1 MDRRT
6 IWAILLMMA
15 IAIAPAIFMKKPTAP
30 APRGGAAGQRGSGAD
45 TSALP
50 SRPPAAD
57 TRIGPVAQDTS
68 RTQAPRDSASK
79 GAAAPQPT
87 RPEATRPVGAR
98 VDDTVYVTSPLYR
111 YGINTR
117 GARLVE
123 ATLPR
128 YRSMAPADRGRP
140 AQILPPE
147 NRLLGLTLVLGR
159 DTISL
164 EDWPFAVSAESLV
177 VSGPS
182 SLRLTASRNNV
193 AVDLTYRFLPDDYR
207 IGVTGKVTGVG
218 PNGGLLLV
226 GMGPTIANT
235 EADSNENH
243 GALAL
248 VTKHDETER
257 LDFGGLD
264 PGEARTISGPLE
276 WAAIKSKYFV
286 TGVLAPDSAGGRISG
301 VTATAAPG
309 SAKRTINTNVR
320 LSLPLPPSGEIDY
333 LVYAGPME
341 YDRLGRVGHGF
352 DDVNP
357 YGWPGFRTVIRP
369 VAAGVRW
376 LLVWM
381 HEHLH
386 LAYGLVLIIFG
397 ILVRI
402 LLWPL
407 NQKAMR
413 ANLQLQAVQPLMKEI
428 QEKYKN
434 DPQKVQ
440 QEMFKL
446 YKEHGVNPLG
456 GCWPMLLP
464 MPVLFAL
471 FFVFQN
477 TIELRDASFLWLP
490 DLSRPDPLYIIPV
503 IMGLSMYGLTKVG
516 SIGMEANPQ
525 MKMMLYVMPVMMT
538 FLFLNF
544 ASGLNLYYAVSNIAS
559 IPQQW
564 LLARERQ
571 KRTAKA
577 IVEVKT
583 RTPEPPARRAKRKA

>member
-15 IAIAPAIFMKKPTAP
+15 IAIAPAIFMKKPAAP
-30 APRGGAAGQRGSGAD
+30 AAQGGAAGRPGSGAD
-45 TSALP
+45 TLAVQQPPSA
-50 SRPPAAD
+50 PPAAPN
-57 TRIGPVAQDTS
+57 RAAV
-68 RTQAPRDSASK
+68 DSATPPS
-79 GAAAPQPT
+79 GPAAPLP
-87 RPEATRPVGAR
+87 RAAGAP
-98 VDDTVYVTSPLYR
+98 DDTVRVTSPLYT
-111 YGINTR
+111 YAISSR
-117 GARLVE
+117 GGRLVE
-123 ATLPR
+123 ATLAQ
-128 YRSMAPADRGRP
+128 YRSMAPGQQAKP
-140 AQILPPE
+140 AQLLPPDS
-147 NRLLGLTLVLGR
+147 RLLGLTVVLAG
-159 DTISL
+159 DTIPL
-164 EDWPFAVSAESLV
+164 HDWPFTVSAESLDV
-177 VSGPS
+177 KGPA
-182 SLRLTASRNNV
+182 SLRLSGSRNGVN
-193 AVDLTYRFLPDDYR
+193 VDLTYTFRPDDYQ
-207 IGVTGKVTGVG
+207 IGVEGRVTGVG
-218 PNGGLLLV
+218 PNGGLLRV

-235 EADSNENH
+235 EADSNENRH
-243 GALAL
+243 ALAM
-248 VTKHDETER
+248 VTKHNETER
-257 LDFGGLD
+257 TDFSGLE
-264 PGEARTISGPLE
+264 PGEPKTVSGPLE

-286 TGVLAPDSAGGRISG
+286 TAVLALDSTRGPISG
-301 VTATAAPG
+301 AVATAPPTAGDDP
-309 SAKRTINTNVR
+309 SRANVD
-320 LSLPLPPSGEIDY
+320 LSLPLPPSGVFGFATY
-333 LVYAGPME
+333 VGPME
-341 YDRLGRVGHGF
+341 MDRLARIGHSF

-357 YGWPGFRTVIRP
+357 YGWPGFRTIIRP

-381 HEHLH
+381 HENLH
-386 LAYGLVLIIFG
+386 LAYGLVLVIFG
-397 ILVRI
+397 ILVRVI
-402 LLWPL
+402 LWPL

-413 ANLQLQAVQPLMKEI
+413 ANMQLQAVQPLMKEI
-428 QEKYKN
+428 QEKHKN

-490 DLSRPDPLYIIPV
+490 DLSRPDPLYIIP
-503 IMGLSMYGLTKVG
+503 ILMGLSMWGLTKVG
-516 SIGMEANPQ
+516 QVGMEANPQ
-525 MKMMLYVMPVMMT
+525 MKMMLYILPVMMT

-583 RTPEPPARRAKRKA
+583 RMPESKPKPARAKRKA

>member
-15 IAIAPAIFMKKPTAP
+15 IAVAPAIFMKRPAPSPREAGKRGSGEAVSRDSAAQLSGPVSRDSSPGSRTSDTARAAQGAP
-30 APRGGAAGQRGSGAD
+30 AP
-45 TSALP
+45 LP
-50 SRPPAAD
+50 RVPA
-57 TRIGPVAQDTS
+57 S
-68 RTQAPRDSASK
+68 
-79 GAAAPQPT
+79 
-87 RPEATRPVGAR
+87 E
-98 VDDTVYVTSPLYR
+98 DTVRIASPLYR
-111 YGINTR
+111 YGISTR

-128 YRSMAPADRGRP
+128 YRSMAPHDRGRP
-140 AQILPPE
+140 AEIIPPE
-147 NRLLGLTLVLGR
+147 SRLLGLALVQGR
-159 DTISL
+159 DTIRF
-164 EDWPFAVSAESLV
+164 DDQPFTVSAESLKV
-177 VSGPS
+177 AGPTP
-182 SLRLTASRNNV
+182 LHLEASRNGISLN
-193 AVDLTYRFLPDDYR
+193 LTYTFHPDDYR
-207 IGVTGKVTGVG
+207 IGVSGRVTGVG
-218 PNGGLLLV
+218 PNGGILVV
-226 GMGPTIANT
+226 GMGPTLANT

-243 GALAL
+243 RSLAL
-248 VTKHDETER
+248 VTKHNETER
-257 LDFGGLD
+257 IDFGGLN
-264 PGEARTISGPLE
+264 PGEPKLVSGPLE
-276 WAAIKSKYFV
+276 WAAVKSKYFV
-286 TGVLAPDSAGGRISG
+286 TGVLAFDSTGGGISG
-301 VTATAAPG
+301 VTATAPAGAGKRP
-309 SAKRTINTNVR
+309 SAADVR
-320 LSLPLPPSGEIDY
+320 LSLPLPSSGNFAY
-333 LVYAGPME
+333 TVYAGPME
-341 YDRLGRVGHGF
+341 YDRLGRIGHGF

-369 VAAGVRW
+369 LAAGVRW

-386 LAYGLVLIIFG
+386 LAYGLVLITFG
-397 ILVRI
+397 ILVRL

-477 TIELRDASFLWLP
+477 TIELRGASFLWLP

-503 IMGLSMYGLTKVG
+503 VMGLSMFGLSKVG
-516 SIGMEANPQ
+516 QMGMEPNPQ
-525 MKMMLYVMPVMMT
+525 AKMMLYIMPVMMT

-564 LLARERQ
+564 MLARERQ

-583 RTPEPPARRAKRKA
+583 RTPDRTAKRAQRKA

>member
-15 IAIAPAIFMKKPTAP
+15 IAIAPAIFMKKAP
-30 APRGGAAGQRGSGAD
+30 VSGAAGQRGSGAD
-45 TSALP
+45 SSAIS
-50 SRPPAAD
+50 SRPAPDSATLSPATRDSVPASVTAVRQDSARPAAPPP
-57 TRIGPVAQDTS
+57 RGP
-68 RTQAPRDSASK
+68 
-79 GAAAPQPT
+79 AA
-87 RPEATRPVGAR
+87 E
-98 VDDTVYVTSPLYR
+98 DTVRVTSPLYT
-111 YGINTR
+111 YGISTR
-117 GARLVE
+117 GGRLVE
-123 ATLPR
+123 AKLSQ
-128 YRSMAPADRGRP
+128 YRSMAPGHNSEP
-140 AQILPPE
+140 AQLLPPDS
-147 NRLLGLTLVLGR
+147 RLLGLTLILGN
-159 DTISL
+159 DTIPL
-164 EDWPFAVSAESLV
+164 HDWPFTVSAHSLDV
-177 VSGPS
+177 RDPTP
-182 SLRLTASRNNV
+182 LRLSAARNGV
-193 AVDLTYRFLPDDYR
+193 KVDLTYTFRPDDYQ
-207 IGVTGKVTGVG
+207 IGIEGKVTGVG
-218 PNGGLLLV
+218 PNGGLVRV

-235 EADSNENH
+235 EADSSENRR
-243 GALAL
+243 ALAL
-248 VTKHDETER
+248 VTKHNETER
-257 LDFGGLD
+257 TDFSGLE
-264 PGEARTISGPLE
+264 PGEPKTLSGPLE

-286 TGVLAPDSAGGRISG
+286 TAVLAPDSTGGGIGG
-301 VTATAAPG
+301 VTATAPATAGDDP
-309 SAKRTINTNVR
+309 SRADVD
-320 LSLPLPPSGEIDY
+320 LSLPLPPSGSFGFTTY
-333 LVYAGPME
+333 VGPME
-341 YDRLGRVGHGF
+341 MDRLARIGHSF

-357 YGWPGFRTVIRP
+357 YGWPGFRTIIRP

-386 LAYGLVLIIFG
+386 LAYGLVLVFFG

-402 LLWPL
+402 ILWPL

-413 ANLQLQAVQPLMKEI
+413 ANMQLQAVQPLMKEI
-428 QEKYKN
+428 QEKHKN

-477 TIELRDASFLWLP
+477 TIELRGASFLWLP

-503 IMGLSMYGLTKVG
+503 IMGLSMWGLTKVG
-516 SIGMEANPQ
+516 QVGMEANPQ
-525 MKMMLYVMPVMMT
+525 MKMMLYIMPAMMT

-571 KRTAKA
+571 KRAAKA

-583 RTPEPPARRAKRKA
+583 RMPEPKPKPARAKRKA

>member
-15 IAIAPAIFMKKPTAP
+15 IAVAPAIFLKKP
-30 APRGGAAGQRGSGAD
+30 RGSAESGKRGSETAVPADSSAAHALTPNRDTTKAVASPPPSLPAESPRAEGA
-45 TSALP
+45 T
-50 SRPPAAD
+50 
-57 TRIGPVAQDTS
+57 
-68 RTQAPRDSASK
+68 
-79 GAAAPQPT
+79 
-87 RPEATRPVGAR
+87 E
-98 VDDTVYVTSPLYR
+98 DTVRVSSPLYT
-111 YGINTR
+111 YGISTR

-128 YRSMAPADRGRP
+128 YRSMEPTERGKA
-140 AQILPPE
+140 AQILPPDSK
-147 NRLLGLTLVLGR
+147 LLGLTLVLGK
-159 DTISL
+159 DTIPL
-164 EDWPFAVSAESLV
+164 DWPFTASAESV
-177 VSGPS
+177 QVRGPTP
-182 SLRLTASRNNV
+182 LRLSASRDGV
-193 AVDLTYRFLPDDYR
+193 KVDLTYTFHPDDYR
-207 IGVTGKVTGVG
+207 VDVDGRVTGVG

-226 GMGPTIANT
+226 GMGPTLANT
-235 EADSNENH
+235 EANSTENH
-243 GALAL
+243 RALAL
-248 VTKHDETER
+248 VTKHSETER
-257 LDFGGLD
+257 TDLAGLK
-264 PGEARTISGPLE
+264 PGEPKTVSGPLE

-286 TGVLAPDSAGGRISG
+286 TGVLAFDSTGGVISG
-301 VTATAAPG
+301 VTATAPPTAG
-309 SAKRTINTNVR
+309 KRPDRADVR
-320 LSLPLPPSGEIDY
+320 LSLPLPPSGTFSY
-333 LVYAGPME
+333 TVYAGPME
-341 YDRLGRVGHGF
+341 YDRLHRIGHGF

-357 YGWPGFRTVIRP
+357 YGWPGFRTIIRP

-386 LAYGLVLIIFG
+386 LAYGFVLVIFG
-397 ILVRI
+397 VLVRL

-413 ANLQLQAVQPLMKEI
+413 ANMQMQAVQPLMKDI
-428 QEKYKN
+428 QERYKN

-477 TIELRDASFLWLP
+477 SIELRGASFAWLP

-503 IMGLSMYGLTKVG
+503 IMGISMFGLSKVG
-516 SIGMEANPQ
+516 QIGMEPNPQ

-564 LLARERQ
+564 MLARERQ

-583 RTPEPPARRAKRKA
+583 RSPENKPAKAKRKA

>member
-6 IWAILLMMA
+6 VWAILLMMA
-15 IAIAPAIFMKKPTAP
+15 IAILPAIFMKKPVAP
-30 APRGGAAGQRGSGAD
+30 AARGGEAGQRDSTSVAGPDSLTRPGIVGRDERSSTPTAGDSTTAGPD
-45 TSALP
+45 TLP
-50 SRPPAAD
+50 RRPAEQPAA
-57 TRIGPVAQDTS
+57 A
-68 RTQAPRDSASK
+68 AE
-79 GAAAPQPT
+79 GAT
-87 RPEATRPVGAR
+87 
-98 VDDTVYVTSPLYR
+98 DTVRISTQLYT
-111 YGINTR
+111 YGISSR
-117 GARLVE
+117 GGRLIE
-123 ATLPR
+123 ATLPH
-128 YRSMAPADRGRP
+128 YRSMAPGDSGRL
-140 AQILPPE
+140 AQLLPQE
-147 NRLLGLTLVLGR
+147 SRLLGLTLVLGG
-159 DTISL
+159 DTL
-164 EDWPFAVSAESLV
+164 PLHDWPFTIMSGSQDASA
-177 VSGPS
+177 PR
-182 SLRLTASRNNV
+182 SLRLNASRGPVN
-193 AVDLTYRFLPDDYR
+193 VDLTYTFRADDYQ
-207 IGVTGKVTGVG
+207 ISVEGKVTGVG
-218 PNGGLLLV
+218 PNGGLVRV

-243 GALAL
+243 RALAL
-248 VTKHDETER
+248 VTKHNETER
-257 LDFGGLD
+257 TDFSGLE
-264 PGEARTISGPLE
+264 PGEPKVISGPLE

-286 TGVLAPDSAGGRISG
+286 TAVLALDSTRAAISG
-301 VTATAAPG
+301 ATAVAPRTAG
-309 SAKRTINTNVR
+309 KDPLSASVD
-320 LSLPLPPSGEIDY
+320 LSLPLPPSGVFGY
-333 LVYAGPME
+333 TAYVGPME
-341 YDRLGRVGHGF
+341 MDRLSRIGHSF

-357 YGWPGFRTVIRP
+357 YGWPGFRTIIRP

-381 HEHLH
+381 HENLH
-386 LAYGLVLIIFG
+386 LAYGVVLVIFG
-397 ILVRI
+397 ILVRAV
-402 LLWPL
+402 LWPL

-413 ANLQLQAVQPLMKEI
+413 ANMQLQAVQPLMKEI
-428 QEKYKN
+428 QEKHKS
-434 DPQKVQ
+434 DPQRVQ

-503 IMGLSMYGLTKVG
+503 IMGVSMWGLTKVG
-516 SIGMEANPQ
+516 QVGMEANPQ
-525 MKMMLYVMPVMMT
+525 MKMMLYIMPVMMT

-564 LLARERQ
+564 MLARERQ

-583 RTPEPPARRAKRKA
+583 RTPETKAKPARAKRKA

>member
-15 IAIAPAIFMKKPTAP
+15 IAVAPAIFLKKP
-30 APRGGAAGQRGSGAD
+30 RGSAEAGKRASETAVPAD
-45 TSALP
+45 SSATPALLP
-50 SRPPAAD
+50 N
-57 TRIGPVAQDTS
+57 
-68 RTQAPRDSASK
+68 RDSTKAVTSPPPRLPAESPRAE
-79 GAAAPQPT
+79 GAT
-87 RPEATRPVGAR
+87 EG
-98 VDDTVYVTSPLYR
+98 TVRVTSPLYT
-111 YGINTR
+111 YGISTR

-128 YRSMAPADRGRP
+128 YRSMTPAERGRP
-140 AQILPPE
+140 AQILPPDSK
-147 NRLLGLTLVLGR
+147 LLGLTLVLDQR
-159 DTISL
+159 DTVPL
-164 EDWPFAVSAESLV
+164 DDWPFTVSAESLQV
-177 VSGPS
+177 RGPTP
-182 SLRLTASRNNV
+182 LRLSASRDGV
-193 AVDLTYRFLPDDYR
+193 KVDLTYTFHPDDYR
-207 IGVTGKVTGVG
+207 IEVDGRVTGVG
-218 PNGGLLLV
+218 PNGGLFLV
-226 GMGPTIANT
+226 GMGPTLKNA

-243 GALAL
+243 RALAL
-248 VTKHDETER
+248 VTKHSETER
-257 LDFGGLD
+257 TDLAGLK
-264 PGEARTISGPLE
+264 PGEPKTVSGPLE

-286 TGVLAPDSAGGRISG
+286 TGVLAFDSTGGAISG
-301 VTATAAPG
+301 VTATAPSTAG
-309 SAKRTINTNVR
+309 KRPDRADVR
-320 LSLPLPPSGEIDY
+320 LSLPLPPSGAFRY
-333 LVYAGPME
+333 TTYVGPME
-341 YDRLGRVGHGF
+341 YDRLRRIGHGF

-357 YGWPGFRTVIRP
+357 YGWPGFRTIIRP

-386 LAYGLVLIIFG
+386 LAYGFVLVIFG

-413 ANLQLQAVQPLMKEI
+413 ANMQMQAVQPLMKEI
-428 QEKYKN
+428 QERHKN

-477 TIELRDASFLWLP
+477 SIELRGASFGWLP

-503 IMGLSMYGLTKVG
+503 IMGLSMFGLSKVG
-516 SIGMEANPQ
+516 QVGMEPNPQ

-564 LLARERQ
+564 MLARERQ

-583 RTPEPPARRAKRKA
+583 RSPGNKPAKAKRKA

>member
-6 IWAILLMMA
+6 IWAILLMMV
-15 IAIAPAIFMKKPTAP
+15 IAIVPAIFLKKPS
-30 APRGGAAGQRGSGAD
+30 AGQRGSGAD
-45 TSALP
+45 TVLARSSATVAETAAVP
-50 SRPPAAD
+50 RPPRVSVQAATDSSRPTAPLPGGSAA
-57 TRIGPVAQDTS
+57 
-68 RTQAPRDSASK
+68 
-79 GAAAPQPT
+79 
-87 RPEATRPVGAR
+87 E
-98 VDDTVYVTSPLYR
+98 DTVRVTSSLYT
-111 YGINTR
+111 YGISTR
-117 GARLVE
+117 GGRLVE

-128 YRSMAPADRGRP
+128 YRSMEPTERGRP
-140 AQILPPE
+140 AQILPPDSK
-147 NRLLGLTLVLGR
+147 LLGLTLVLGK
-159 DTISL
+159 DTIPL
-164 EDWPFAVSAESLV
+164 QDWPFTVSAESLTV
-177 VSGPS
+177 NGPTP
-182 SLRLTASRNNV
+182 LRLSATRDNV
-193 AVDLTYRFLPDDYR
+193 KVDLTYTFHPDDYQ
-207 IGVTGKVTGVG
+207 IGVEGKVSGVG

-226 GMGPTIANT
+226 GMGPTLANT
-235 EADSNENH
+235 EANATENH
-243 GALAL
+243 RALAL
-248 VTKHDETER
+248 VTKHRETER
-257 LDFGGLD
+257 TDLAGLK
-264 PGEARTISGPLE
+264 PGEPKIVSGPLE
-276 WAAIKSKYFV
+276 WAAVKSKYFV
-286 TGVLAPDSAGGRISG
+286 TGVLAFDSVGGGISA
-301 VTATAAPG
+301 VSATAPATAG
-309 SAKRTINTNVR
+309 KRPDRADIQ
-320 LSLPLPPSGEIDY
+320 LSLPLTPGGAFRY
-333 LVYAGPME
+333 TTYAGPME
-341 YDRLGRVGHGF
+341 SDRLRRIGHGF

-357 YGWPGFRTVIRP
+357 YGWPGFRALIRP

-381 HEHLH
+381 HQHLH
-386 LAYGLVLIIFG
+386 LAYGLVLISFG
-397 ILVRI
+397 ILVRL

-413 ANLQLQAVQPLMKEI
+413 ANMQLQAVQPLMKDI
-428 QEKYKN
+428 QERHKN
-434 DPQKVQ
+434 DPQKAQ

-477 TIELRDASFLWLP
+477 TIELRGASFLWLP

-503 IMGLSMYGLTKVG
+503 IMGLSMYGLSKVG
-516 SIGMEANPQ
+516 QIGMEPNPQ

-559 IPQQW
+559 IPQQL

-583 RTPEPPARRAKRKA
+583 RSPEAKPPKAKRKA

>member
-1 MDRRT
+1 
-6 IWAILLMMA
+6 MA
-15 IAIAPAIFMKKPTAP
+15 PND
-30 APRGGAAGQRGSGAD
+30 RGS
-45 TSALP
+45 T
-50 SRPPAAD
+50 
-57 TRIGPVAQDTS
+57 
-68 RTQAPRDSASK
+68 
-79 GAAAPQPT
+79 
-87 RPEATRPVGAR
+87 
-98 VDDTVYVTSPLYR
+98 
-111 YGINTR
+111 
-117 GARLVE
+117 
-123 ATLPR
+123 
-128 YRSMAPADRGRP
+128 
-140 AQILPPE
+140 AQILPE
-147 NRLLGLTLVLGR
+147 SSKLLGLTLVLGQ
-159 DTISL
+159 DTIAFENWLFS
-164 EDWPFAVSAESLV
+164 ASAERLAV
-177 VSGPS
+177 AGPTP
-182 SLRLTASRNNV
+182 LRLRSTRNGV
-193 AVDLTYRFLPDDYR
+193 DLDLTYTFHPDDYR
-207 IGVTGKVTGVG
+207 IDVAGQVTGVG

-226 GMGPTIANT
+226 GMGPSLSNT

-243 GALAL
+243 RALAL
-248 VTKHDETER
+248 VTKYNETER
-257 LDFGGLD
+257 LDFGGLK
-264 PGEARTISGPLE
+264 PGEPKTVSGPLE

-286 TGVLAPDSAGGRISG
+286 TGVLALDSTAGGISG
-301 VTATAAPG
+301 VTARALPG
-309 SAKRTINTNVR
+309 PDERPIRADVR
-320 LSLPLPPSGEIDY
+320 LSLPLRPSGNFSY
-333 LVYAGPME
+333 TVYAGPME
-341 YDRLGRVGHGF
+341 YDRLGRIGHSF

-369 VAAGVRW
+369 LAAGVRW

-386 LAYGLVLIIFG
+386 LAYGLVLICFG
-397 ILVRI
+397 ILVRL

-413 ANLQLQAVQPLMKEI
+413 ANMQLQAVQPLMKEI
-428 QEKYKN
+428 QEKHKN

-477 TIELRDASFLWLP
+477 TIELRGASFLWLP
-490 DLSRPDPLYIIPV
+490 DLSRPDPLYIIPIV
-503 IMGLSMYGLTKVG
+503 MGLSMYGLSKVG
-516 SIGMEANPQ
+516 QIGMEPNPQ

-583 RTPEPPARRAKRKA
+583 RAPESSPKRAKRKA